1 MISSLIFLTIFITFS
16 VILYFLL
23 KKTSLF
29 PKTNVE
35 KIKDIMKNENTES
48 ESESESESEPES
60 KKESKK
66 ETNREPNFYSN
77 YLGYF
82 NNIHIIDNISNFI
95 DSKRKDFEK
104 TMIDLFANIYFYFES
119 SIFVILSPIS
129 KIYLSSKTPV

>member
-48 ESESESESEPES
+48 IKESESESES
-60 KKESKK
+60 ESKK

-82 NNIHIIDNISNFI
+82 NNIHIIDNIFNFI

-104 TMIDLFANIYFYFES
+104 TMIDLFANIYLYFES

>member
-23 KKTSLF
+23 KKTSFF

-35 KIKDIMKNENTES
+35 KIKDIMENTES
-48 ESESESESEPES
+48 ELEPDPESELEPEPES
-60 KKESKK
+60 KIEKQG
-66 ETNREPNFYSN
+66 NREPTFYSN

-82 NNIHIIDNISNFI
+82 NDIHIIDNITNFI
-95 DSKRKDFEK
+95 DSKRKEFEQ
-104 TMIDLFANIYFYFES
+104 TMIDLFANIYLYFES

-129 KIYLSSKTPV
+129 KIYHSSKTPV

>member
-1 MISSLIFLTIFITFS
+1 
-16 VILYFLL
+16 
-23 KKTSLF
+23 
-29 PKTNVE
+29 
-35 KIKDIMKNENTES
+35 MKNENTES

>member
-23 KKTSLF
+23 KKTSFF

-35 KIKDIMKNENTES
+35 KIKDIMENTES
-48 ESESESESEPES
+48 ELEPEPES
-60 KKESKK
+60 KIEKQG
-66 ETNREPNFYSN
+66 NREPTIYSN

-82 NNIHIIDNISNFI
+82 DNIRILDNITNFI
-95 DSKRKDFEK
+95 DSKRKEFEQ
-104 TMIDLFANIYFYFES
+104 TMIDLIANIYLYFES

-129 KIYLSSKTPV
+129 KIYHSSKTPV